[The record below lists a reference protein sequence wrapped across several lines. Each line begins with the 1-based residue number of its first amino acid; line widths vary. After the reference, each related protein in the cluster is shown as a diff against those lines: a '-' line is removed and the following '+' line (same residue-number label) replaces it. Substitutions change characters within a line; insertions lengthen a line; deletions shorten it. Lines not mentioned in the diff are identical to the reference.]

1 MGAVLEMKQMIR
13 FIVVPLAMAVAS
25 CGAIAG
31 NPMVATVVGTVAG
44 VDASEQATQ
53 PISVSR
59 EELLANPGTYMR
71 VNIRDRDRWDTM
83 VKVGENGARTT
94 WIDGESITLTEENGV
109 VAATR
114 GLPRDIMGADTAP
127 TWNAIRAGGGEL
139 QRRVDF
145 LDDQDQ
151 ILSRVLQCRIVS
163 EGSDPVNRLDL
174 SYPATRFREECS
186 SDGLSL
192 ANIYWVNPSG
202 RIIRSVQAIS
212 PDAGYLQID
221 VF

>member
-1 MGAVLEMKQMIR
+1 
-13 FIVVPLAMAVAS
+13 
-25 CGAIAG
+25 
-31 NPMVATVVGTVAG
+31 MVATVVGTVAG
-44 VDASEQATQ
+44 VDASAPASQ
-53 PISVSR
+53 PLSVTR

-127 TWNAIRAGGGEL
+127 TWNAIRAGGGDV

-186 SDGLSL
+186 SEGLSL

-202 RIIRSVQAIS
+202 RIIRSVQAVS